1 MFGKF
6 KVISLLLFTPGQSE
20 LREISHLIKQGESGS
35 EDYSPSLLFRLLALS
50 LLPTMN
56 WSPYN
61 MLLKINQVISDINPM

>member
-6 KVISLLLFTPGQSE
+6 KVISHLLFTPGQSE

-35 EDYSPSLLFRLLALS
+35 EDYSPSLLFRLLALPNMS
-50 LLPTMN
+50 

-61 MLLKINQVISDINPM
+61 MLLKINQVISDINPV